1 MAASTG
7 RRRQRVEV
15 SIEKGTSMPYPT
27 DRPAVWFVTGT
38 SRGLG
43 LALVTYLLGRGDH
56 VAATTRSSE
65 RLLAGLANVDTTNL
79 LALEVPL
86 TDESQVVRAIADTT
100 DRFGRI
106 DVVVNN
112 AGYGYLGTVE
122 ETSDADV
129 RAMFDVQIG
138 GTWNVIRSVLPQM
151 RAAGTGHIINVSS
164 ILGVLSFP
172 GWGLYCAAKFAVE
185 GLSESLAAEV
195 ADLGVRVSII
205 EPGYFN
211 TDFLTD
217 HSLAL
222 ADNVSEAYPGVR
234 EMIDTHKAM
243 PGSQPGD
250 PDKAAAALVTIAQQ
264 EDGLLRQQLGSD
276 SSGLAEG
283 KADSLKA
290 EILAGREL
298 AHSTDY
304 VR

>member
-1 MAASTG
+1 MT
-7 RRRQRVEV
+7 
-15 SIEKGTSMPYPT
+15 YPT
-27 DRPAVWFVTGT
+27 DRPAVWFVTGA

-43 LALVTYLLGRGDH
+43 RALVTHLLERGDH
-56 VAATTRSSE
+56 VAATTRSTD
-65 RLLAGLANVDTTNL
+65 RLLAALRDVDTTNL
-79 LALEVPL
+79 LPLQVTL
-86 TDESQVVRAIADTT
+86 TDEANVTAAIAEATS
-100 DRFGRI
+100 RFGRI

-112 AGYGYLGTVE
+112 AGFGFLGAVE
-122 ETSDADV
+122 ETSDTDV
-129 RAMFDVQIG
+129 RAMLDVQVG
-138 GTWNVIRSVLPQM
+138 GTWNVIRQVLPQM

-172 GWGLYCAAKFAVE
+172 GWGLYCAAKHAVE

-195 ADLGVRVSII
+195 ADLGIRVNIV
-205 EPGYFN
+205 EPGYFD

-217 HSLAL
+217 DSLAV
-222 ADNVSEAYPGVR
+222 AGDVSDAYPAIR
-234 EMIDTHKAM
+234 EMIAAHKQM

-250 PDKAAAALVTIAQQ
+250 PSKAAAALVTIATT
-264 EDGLLRQQLGSD
+264 GTGPMRQQLGSD

>member
-1 MAASTG
+1 MT
-7 RRRQRVEV
+7 
-15 SIEKGTSMPYPT
+15 YPT
-27 DRPAVWFVTGT
+27 DRPAVWFVTGA

-43 LALVTYLLGRGDH
+43 RALVTHLLERGDH
-56 VAATTRSSE
+56 VAATTRSTD
-65 RLLAGLANVDTTNL
+65 RLLAALRDVDTTNL
-79 LALEVPL
+79 LPLQVTL
-86 TDESQVVRAIADTT
+86 TDEANVTAAIAEATS
-100 DRFGRI
+100 RFGRI

-112 AGYGYLGTVE
+112 AGYGYLGAVE
-122 ETSDADV
+122 ETSDTDV
-129 RAMFDVQIG
+129 RAMLDVQVG
-138 GTWNVIRSVLPQM
+138 GTWNVIRQVLPQM

-172 GWGLYCAAKFAVE
+172 GWGLYCAAKHAVE

-195 ADLGVRVSII
+195 ADLGIRVNIV
-205 EPGYFN
+205 EPGYFD

-217 HSLAL
+217 DSLAV
-222 ADNVSEAYPGVR
+222 AGDVSDAYPAIR
-234 EMIDTHKAM
+234 EMIAAHKQM

-250 PDKAAAALVTIAQQ
+250 PSKAAAALVTIATT
-264 EDGLLRQQLGSD
+264 DTGPMRQQLGSD